1 MTSALQRLVEEL
13 EQAHSLDERGRLRE
27 RIEGLDRL
35 ETYFSVVPGA
45 NATELHRRA
54 QVLQASLETVNRELY
69 QAIRCDIQRGSG
81 RNSLLRWV
89 SVSDRDAHGTG
100 QVCGEGYDYLDELV
114 SGILQFENP
123 DTVAELAAEMVFYQP
138 TPARH
143 VFDLIDRIA
152 LTEQDVLVD
161 LGSGLGHVPLLAA
174 ICTNARC
181 IGIELEW
188 AYVDCA
194 RRSARVLNL
203 PRVTFIQQDA
213 RATDFSIGTV
223 FFLYTPFTGTIL
235 RTVLDALRAEAARR
249 AIRVCTFG
257 PCTPTIAS
265 EPWLQ
270 AAGPL
275 ETDRVAIFHSRG

>member
-1 MTSALQRLVEEL
+1 MSALQMLVEEL
-13 EQAHSLDERGRLRE
+13 EQKHSLDEPDRLRD
-27 RIEGLDRL
+27 RIEALDRL
-35 ETYFSVVPGA
+35 ETYFPDERGA
-45 NATELHRRA
+45 GETDIHRRA
-54 QVLQASLETVNRELY
+54 RAIQVRLETLNHTLY
-69 QAIRCDIQRGSG
+69 QAVRCEIQRGGG
-81 RNSLLRWV
+81 RDSLLRWATASNQAARAV
-89 SVSDRDAHGTG
+89 G
-100 QVCGEGYDYLDELV
+100 QVSGEGYDYLDELV

-152 LTEQDVLVD
+152 LTERDVLVD

-181 IGIELEW
+181 IGIELEL

-194 RRSARVLNL
+194 RRSAKTLNL

-223 FFLYTPFTGTIL
+223 FFLYTPFTGTIM
-235 RTVLDALRAEAARR
+235 RTVLDALRVEAARR
-249 AIRVCTFG
+249 AIRVCAFG
-257 PCTPTIAS
+257 PCTPTIAG
-265 EPWLQ
+265 EPWLE

-275 ETDRVAIFHSRG
+275 ETDRVVIFHSRG